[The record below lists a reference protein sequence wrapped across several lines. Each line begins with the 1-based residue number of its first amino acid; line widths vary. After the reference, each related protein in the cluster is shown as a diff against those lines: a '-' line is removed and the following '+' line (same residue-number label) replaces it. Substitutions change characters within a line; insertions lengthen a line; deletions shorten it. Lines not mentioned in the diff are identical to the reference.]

1 MDDRIWNNDFL
12 ARCAWPRELFVDGMR
27 LRITDEL
34 HAVYWDENGKSVM
47 LADTEERHAME
58 LALLPDAEQFA
69 DLADG
74 AGHDEDDV
82 AADGDGEGDGA
93 GAGDAPDISAMKQAE
108 AMEAVAS
115 CSDAETLRT
124 WLLSTRN
131 NQLKGAIR
139 ARLAEVA

>member
-1 MDDRIWNNDFL
+1 MEERIWNNGFL

-27 LRITDEL
+27 ILISDER
-34 HAVYWDENGKSVM
+34 HASYWDENGKSVM

-58 LALLPDAEQFA
+58 LALLPETEQFA
-69 DLADG
+69 DFPDG
-74 AGHDEDDV
+74 AGTGHD
-82 AADGDGEGDGA
+82 DGDAHADA
-93 GAGDAPDISAMKQAE
+93 GTVPDISAMKQAE

>member
-1 MDDRIWNNDFL
+1 MDERAWNNEFL
-12 ARCAWPRELFVDGMR
+12 ARCDWPRELFVDGMR
-27 LRITDEL
+27 LRITDEP
-34 HAVYWDENGKSVM
+34 HAAYWDKNGKSVM

-69 DLADG
+69 DLP
-74 AGHDEDDV
+74 DD
-82 AADGDGEGDGA
+82 A
-93 GAGDAPDISAMKQAE
+93 GAGDDEGEANDDDAPADAGTVQDISAMKQAE
-108 AMEAVAS
+108 AMEAVAA
-115 CSDAETLRT
+115 CGDADTLRT

>member
-1 MDDRIWNNDFL
+1 MDERAWNNEFL
-12 ARCAWPRELFVDGMR
+12 ARCDWPRELFVDGMR
-27 LRITDEL
+27 LRITDEK
-34 HAVYWDENGKSVM
+34 HAAYWDENGKRVL

-58 LALLPDAEQFA
+58 LALLPETEQFA
-69 DLADG
+69 DFP
-74 AGHDEDDV
+74 
-82 AADGDGEGDGA
+82 DGA
-93 GAGDAPDISAMKQAE
+93 GAGHDDGDDAADDGDAPADAGTMPDISAMKQAE

-115 CSDAETLRT
+115 CSDAGTLRT

>member
-1 MDDRIWNNDFL
+1 MDEKIWNNEFL

-34 HAVYWDENGKSVM
+34 HAAYWDENGKSVM

-69 DLADG
+69 DFPDGAG

-82 AADGDGEGDGA
+82 AADDGEGDGA
-93 GAGDAPDISAMKQAE
+93 GSAPDISAMKQAE

-124 WLLSTRN
+124 WLMSTRN

>member
-1 MDDRIWNNDFL
+1 MDERIWNNEFL

-34 HAVYWDENGKSVM
+34 HAAYWDENGKSAM

-58 LALLPDAEQFA
+58 LALLPDAEPFA
-69 DLADG
+69 DFPDG
-74 AGHDEDDV
+74 AGHDEDD
-82 AADGDGEGDGA
+82 ASADGDGEGDGA
-93 GAGDAPDISAMKQAE
+93 GVAPDISAMKQAE

>member
-1 MDDRIWNNDFL
+1 MDERAWNNEFL
-12 ARCAWPRELFVDGMR
+12 ARCDWPRELFVDGMR
-27 LRITDEL
+27 LRITDEK
-34 HAVYWDENGKSVM
+34 HAAYWDENGKRVL

-58 LALLPDAEQFA
+58 LALLPESEQFA
-69 DLADG
+69 DFPDG
-74 AGHDEDDV
+74 AGHEEYDV
-82 AADGDGEGDGA
+82 AADDGEVDGA
-93 GAGDAPDISAMKQAE
+93 GTVLDISAMKQAE

>member
-1 MDDRIWNNDFL
+1 MDERTWNNGFL

-27 LRITDEL
+27 LLISDER
-34 HAVYWDENGKSVM
+34 HASYWDENGKNVM
-47 LADTEERHAME
+47 LADTEERHSME
-58 LALLPDAEQFA
+58 LALLPEAEQFA
-69 DLADG
+69 DLPDS
-74 AGHDEDDV
+74 AGTGEDQASEATNDM
-82 AADGDGEGDGA
+82 
-93 GAGDAPDISAMKQAE
+93 PDISAMKQAE

-115 CSDAETLRT
+115 CIDAGALRT

>member
-1 MDDRIWNNDFL
+1 MDDRIWKNDFL

-27 LRITDEL
+27 LRITDVK
-34 HAVYWDENGKSVM
+34 HAAYWDENGKRVL
-47 LADTEERHAME
+47 LADTEDRHAME
-58 LALLPDAEQFA
+58 LALLPESERFA
-69 DLADG
+69 DFP
-74 AGHDEDDV
+74 DD
-82 AADGDGEGDGA
+82 A
-93 GAGDAPDISAMKQAE
+93 GAGDDEGEANDDDAPADAGTVPDISAMKQAE
-108 AMEAVAS
+108 AMKAVAS

>member
-1 MDDRIWNNDFL
+1 MDERAWNNEFL
-12 ARCAWPRELFVDGMR
+12 ARCDWPRELFVDGMR
-27 LRITDEL
+27 LRITDEP
-34 HAVYWDENGKSVM
+34 HAAYWDKNGKSVM

-69 DLADG
+69 DLPDG
-74 AGHDEDDV
+74 AGHEEDDV
-82 AADGDGEGDGA
+82 AADDGEADGA
-93 GAGDAPDISAMKQAE
+93 GTVPGISLMKQAE
-108 AMEAVAS
+108 AMEAVAA
-115 CSDAETLRT
+115 CGDADTLRT